1 MIQKQHKNPQNKEH
15 NTFNV
20 IIATNLYFHAYIFLI
35 RGNNKYV

>member
-15 NTFNV
+15 NTLNV
-20 IIATNLYFHAYIFLI
+20 IIATDLYFHAYIFLI